1 MLSSIHPLGERARN
15 NNWWL
20 TIGSFTMAA
29 IAAGALVGA
38 ALGFAGQV
46 LASSLSNDARLVLL
60 AGVALVAG
68 SLDWRSITPSGPTR
82 QVNEHWIGHYRGW
95 VYGGAFGGQLGSGVS
110 TYIVTWGVY
119 ATLLA
124 ELLIG
129 SWSAAAIVG
138 ALFGFGRSLA
148 PLMAGWIDRPSRL
161 SAFHSRMS
169 LFRPVM
175 RSSGA
180 LAMAGAGVVVIIG
193 VAF

>member
-20 TIGSFTMAA
+20 TISSFTLAA

-38 ALGFAGQV
+38 VLGFAGELLV
-46 LASSLSNDARLVLL
+46 SSAGNDARLVLI
-60 AGVALVAG
+60 AGVALSAG
-68 SLDWRSITPSGPTR
+68 ILDWRRIAPPGATR

-95 VYGGAFGGQLGSGVS
+95 VYGGAFGAQLGSGVT

-124 ELLIG
+124 QLLIG
-129 SWSAAAIVG
+129 SWGAAAIAG

-169 LFRPVM
+169 LLGPVM

-180 LAMAGAGVVVIIG
+180 LVTAGAGVVVIIG
-193 VAF
+193 VAL